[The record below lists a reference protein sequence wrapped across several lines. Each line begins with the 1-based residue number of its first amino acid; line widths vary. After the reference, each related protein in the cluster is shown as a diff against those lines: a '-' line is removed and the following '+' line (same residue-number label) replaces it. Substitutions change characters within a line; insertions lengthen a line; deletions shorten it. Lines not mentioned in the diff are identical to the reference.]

1 MPRIIVIL
9 MLISV
14 LFYLVY
20 RFKKIQTDKQKR
32 IMKYLL
38 IFIMVGVIAVLA
50 VSGHLNWL
58 IALIAALIPLVIRF
72 FSSAMRWLPSLAVLF
87 RKFQTMRSAQYTQ
100 IVTGFLRMEINQST
114 GDMRGQILQGEF
126 KNKMLSGLGIEDL
139 LKLLDSC
146 QQQDKESAALL
157 MAYLGNAVLTQLTD
171 WFFKANLTDVL
182 TMFQVTKTE
191 IFKEIDIQSDRWGST
206 IEITAKFLKT
216 GHRIYEVPVEYI
228 PRRRDTGK
236 KVHWSDFFSCLS
248 ALIKYRFFDKN

>member
-20 RFKKIQTDKQKR
+20 RFKKIQTDKQKL
-32 IMKYLL
+32 IMKYML

-58 IALIAALIPLVIRF
+58 IALIAALIPLLIRF

-87 RKFQTMRSAQYTQ
+87 RKFQTMRSAQNTQ

-126 KNKMLSGLGIEDL
+126 KNKMLSGLGVEDL

-157 MAYLGNAVLTQLTD
+157 MAYLDRHHHGWKSDGSQQSQGFKPGAMSAEEARDILAVKKNATH
-171 WFFKANLTDVL
+171 N
-182 TMFQVTKTE
+182 E
-191 IFKEIDIQSDRWGST
+191 IIQAHRKLMQKLHPDRGGSDYLA
-206 IEITAKFLKT
+206 AKINQAK
-216 GHRIYEVPVEYI
+216 
-228 PRRRDTGK
+228 DT
-236 KVHWSDFFSCLS
+236 L
-248 ALIKYRFFDKN
+248 LP